1 VPKLADSGAAN
12 GRKTRV
18 THHQLLKLID
28 RNRMGNLTMCSY
40 GDVGGNMSE
49 QRGRD
54 SGIDRGS
61 GPTFPPGRRMRPIA
75 KVKVI

>member
-1 VPKLADSGAAN
+1 
-12 GRKTRV
+12 
-18 THHQLLKLID
+18 
-28 RNRMGNLTMCSY
+28 MGNLTMCSY

-75 KVKVI
+75 KVKVIWVSSPYIPIMFCNGPIREQEEPYAIGCIL